1 MRIAFETGAMSWGF
15 GRGRGYSL
23 CIFMGH
29 DCLNFKTH
37 KSNLKMQSVYN
48 RAMFKTVPGTVLCI
62 IICAGA
68 IREMILSIML
78 SMY

>member
-1 MRIAFETGAMSWGF
+1 
-15 GRGRGYSL
+15 L
-23 CIFMGH
+23 CI
-29 DCLNFKTH
+29 LWARIVLILKPINP
-37 KSNLKMQSVYN
+37 NLKMQSVYN